1 MTKLKS
7 ADRAQQLREAEAVQA
22 AHGDWSNCAERV
34 FLSLHALME
43 SDIPATAVCM
53 LTGMGG
59 GIGGARGGV
68 CGAVSGGVAALGLIH
83 GREHPPE
90 GDRLWTYE
98 VCRDFVSRFQTAFGA
113 TVCGELVGDLLRET
127 TDEAEEQRKARCRKY
142 TLAAVRMCLET
153 LDRHGTASR
162 GTSGDARAL
171 DR

>member
-1 MTKLKS
+1 MTKLKNTE
-7 ADRAQQLREAEAVQA
+7 RAHQLREAEAVQA
-22 AHGDWSNCAERV
+22 AHGDRSNCAERV

-43 SDIPATAVCM
+43 SDIPPTAVCM

-59 GIGGARGGV
+59 GVGGAREGI

-113 TVCGELVGDLLRET
+113 TVCRELVGDLLRQP
-127 TDEAEEQRKARCRKY
+127 TDEAEAERKARCRHY

-153 LDRHGTASR
+153 LDRYGTAPR
-162 GTSGDARAL
+162 GR
-171 DR
+171 